1 MTQSRQR
8 AKTKVLVCL
17 ALAAHRMPQHSKL
30 LRKVS
35 DAFDEYCA
43 LDPAQ
48 VPVRQDARSVCLHCG
63 KPYEEVT
70 NAEA

>member
-1 MTQSRQR
+1 MTQSRQA
-8 AKTKVLVCL
+8 AKAKVMQYL
-17 ALAAHRMPQHSKL
+17 AMAAHRMPPHSKL

-63 KPYEEVT
+63 KPYEEVVDGP
-70 NAEA
+70 